1 MQVAGAALDRGQL
14 FLWRKA
20 CSCKSCTWQ
29 VRGCLEEQ
37 RERRSHGCRPRAR
50 SFGNLFFKRNYLL
63 PLLSVL
69 RGCPISGGAR
79 DLEQRDLHIQDFS
92 LHLVLSVADLVL
104 SVAGEAAPLKL
115 FALNHCIRKELSRR
129 NNDLISAAQGCLEAS
144 LGREASPYGTILE
157 RFHTVSAVVTEVFL
171 LTGRFRV
178 FAFHGRRAWGESSKA
193 AFPVWVLKP
202 HSCRNCCICN
212 PEA

>member
-1 MQVAGAALDRGQL
+1 M
-14 FLWRKA
+14 
-20 CSCKSCTWQ
+20 
-29 VRGCLEEQ
+29 RGCLEEQ

-50 SFGNLFFKRNYLL
+50 SFGNLFFKCNYLL

-69 RGCPISGGAR
+69 RGYPISGGAR

-92 LHLVLSVADLVL
+92 LHLVLS
-104 SVAGEAAPLKL
+104 AGKAAPLKL
-115 FALNHCIRKELSRR
+115 FALLHCIHEELSRR

-144 LGREASPYGTILE
+144 LGREASPYGTI
-157 RFHTVSAVVTEVFL
+157 HGTVSYGVSSRHRSVL

-193 AFPVWVLKP
+193 ALLVWVLKP